1 MKGFEE
7 IRGGLKAEE
16 RFLEPGELRLEG
28 EEHVLKG
35 EQLFLEPE
43 EPGLEGEGQ
52 GLKAEELFLEP

>member
-1 MKGFEE
+1 MKPGLEGFEE

-35 EQLFLEPE
+35 EQLFLEP
-43 EPGLEGEGQ
+43 
-52 GLKAEELFLEP
+52 